1 MHYTCS
7 KSVQLSHQLRLHTN
21 KLCGDSEAV
30 AHLKIKSLITTDGVE
45 GRVDTAEDS
54 EEDELSSFGDSEEEE
69 THPRVREEVGEIV
82 NAFSTMAVCNVS

>member
-1 MHYTCS
+1 MHYTYS

-30 AHLKIKSLITTDGVE
+30 AHLKIKFITTDGVE
-45 GRVDTAEDS
+45 KRLDTAEDS

-69 THPRVREEVGEIV
+69 TDPRVREEVGEIV
-82 NAFSTMAVCNVS
+82 KAFRTMAVCNV